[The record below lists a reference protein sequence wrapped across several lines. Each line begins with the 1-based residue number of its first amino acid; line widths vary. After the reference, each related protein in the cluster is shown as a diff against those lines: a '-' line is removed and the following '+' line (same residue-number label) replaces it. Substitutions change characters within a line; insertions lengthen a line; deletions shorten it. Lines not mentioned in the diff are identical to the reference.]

1 MDDFELDL
9 NSITNACKEAMEAYM
24 KTMYDVDEMIAAI
37 FGFCDEIED
46 LVLVKIYKPFY
57 VKKLFVPISMLSEY
71 TGFWNKVK
79 LFFSK

>member
-9 NSITNACKEAMEAYM
+9 NSIIKDCKGAVDAYKQAMH
-24 KTMYDVDEMIAAI
+24 DVDEMIAALS
-37 FGFCDEIED
+37 GFYDEIED
-46 LVLVKIYKPFY
+46 FVLVKIYKPFY
-57 VKKLFVPISMLSEY
+57 VKELFVPSSMLSEY